1 MDIERIPEHVAIIMD
16 GNGRWA
22 VERGLPRVLGH
33 KAGAE
38 SVREVIR
45 TALDVGIHHLTLY
58 SFSTENWLRPKIEV
72 QGLMQLLKF
81 LLRREVDMLD
91 RQGVSIRAIGRL
103 GDLPQDVRDELQRAM
118 DRTGNNDRLKLYLAI
133 SYGGRAEIID
143 AVNRI
148 LSEGLDRVDED
159 TFRNYL
165 YAPEAPDPDL
175 LIRTGGEIRVSNFLL
190 WQIAYTELYF
200 TDVLWPDFRRDE
212 FLKALEDYSGRVRK
226 FGRV

>member
-22 VERGLPRVLGH
+22 VERGLPRFLGH

-118 DRTGNNDRLKLYLAI
+118 DRTRDNDRLKLYLAI

-148 LSEGLDRVDED
+148 LSEGLDKVDED
-159 TFRNYL
+159 TFRKYL
-165 YAPEAPDPDL
+165 YTPEAPDPDL
-175 LIRTGGEIRVSNFLL
+175 LIRTGGEIRISNFLL